1 MTTEK
6 DIFLNMDPTF
16 NSKVKVGNGVVVEEK
31 GECSIGVET
40 KKERKN
46 VIGDVLLVPELN
58 QNLLSAGQLLDHG

>member
-1 MTTEK
+1 MFYAGQHDSKKKNGVWFLDSSNHMTIEK

-40 KKERKN
+40 KKEKKM
-46 VIGDVLLVPELN
+46 
-58 QNLLSAGQLLDHG
+58 